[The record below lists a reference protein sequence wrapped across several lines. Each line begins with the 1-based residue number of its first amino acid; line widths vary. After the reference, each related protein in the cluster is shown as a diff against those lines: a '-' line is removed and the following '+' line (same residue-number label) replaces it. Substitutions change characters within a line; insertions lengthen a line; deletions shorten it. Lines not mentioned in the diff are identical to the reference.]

1 MAYVIGDFS
10 FDTEEEAKEA
20 QREVQAISYIMKQIN
35 TEDPQAVLAAYQQ
48 MVKKN
53 LFHTKL
59 GIGFLEDMRKQ
70 LLVLPEISDADVP
83 AIPQNAVRQED
94 TKRILIKEDEAKHA
108 EEDKKIKKKTESKIQ
123 PSAKTQDKADAKQER
138 TKEKKSRQ
146 ISPKHAEIKAEQPMS
161 VEEVTAAMKK
171 YKKMSHILLIACVTM
186 LLIIIGMF
194 AINATSQNPTILNYE
209 EKIINKYASWEQ
221 QLDQREQEL
230 NEREQQLK
238 QQ

>member
-1 MAYVIGDFS
+1 MAYIIGDFS

-70 LLVLPEISDADVP
+70 LLALPEVSDADVP
-83 AIPQNAVRQED
+83 EIPQIAAKQED

-108 EEDKKIKKKTESKIQ
+108 EEDKELKKKTESKIQ
-123 PSAKTQDKADAKQER
+123 P
-138 TKEKKSRQ
+138 
-146 ISPKHAEIKAEQPMS
+146 KHAKIKEEQPMT
-161 VEEVTAAMKK
+161 VEEVTVAMKK

-238 QQ
+238 H

>member
-70 LLVLPEISDADVP
+70 LLALPEFSDADVP
-83 AIPQNAVRQED
+83 AIPQNAVKQED
-94 TKRILIKEDEAKHA
+94 TKRILIKEDEPKHA
-108 EEDKKIKKKTESKIQ
+108 EEDKEIKKKTESKIQ
-123 PSAKTQDKADAKQER
+123 PSAKAQDKADAKQER

>member
-70 LLVLPEISDADVP
+70 LLALPEFSDADVP
-83 AIPQNAVRQED
+83 AIPQNAVKQED

-108 EEDKKIKKKTESKIQ
+108 EEDKEIKKKTESKIQ
-123 PSAKTQDKADAKQER
+123 PRVKTQDKEDAKQER

-146 ISPKHAEIKAEQPMS
+146 ISPKHVEIKAEQPMS

>member
-70 LLVLPEISDADVP
+70 LLALPEISDADVP
-83 AIPQNAVRQED
+83 EIPIL
-94 TKRILIKEDEAKHA
+94 RISD
-108 EEDKKIKKKTESKIQ
+108 
-123 PSAKTQDKADAKQER
+123 
-138 TKEKKSRQ
+138 
-146 ISPKHAEIKAEQPMS
+146 
-161 VEEVTAAMKK
+161 
-171 YKKMSHILLIACVTM
+171 
-186 LLIIIGMF
+186 
-194 AINATSQNPTILNYE
+194 
-209 EKIINKYASWEQ
+209 
-221 QLDQREQEL
+221 
-230 NEREQQLK
+230 
-238 QQ
+238 

>member
-70 LLVLPEISDADVP
+70 LLALPEFSDADVP
-83 AIPQNAVRQED
+83 AIPQNAVKQED

-123 PSAKTQDKADAKQER
+123 PSAKAQDKAEEKRA
-138 TKEKKSRQ
+138 KEKKSRQ
-146 ISPKHAEIKAEQPMS
+146 ISQKHAEIKAEQPMT

-171 YKKMSHILLIACVTM
+171 YKKMTHILLIACVTM